1 MNSILFFIDNKLGGV
16 SSLNYNLMRFPPVD
30 TNISVIH
37 ITEENSTMSKSNL
50 IFPVQFQQDFVFDR
64 KDNVFHVIKKLR
76 KLIPNDNGVLVL
88 NYGTEM
94 TMLDHFQVT
103 QATVQLVHDAYNVR
117 LAEKY
122 EHVVDAFICHNRHIE
137 AELKTKLPNRREDV
151 FYIPHGVCIPDVE
164 RKERRDEQPLKLLF
178 LGRITKAKG
187 VFDLPV
193 IANLLRDKGV
203 EVEWTCIG
211 NGPEMEAFKSS
222 WDNRDKVKFLAPK
235 SNDEVM
241 AHCLESDVFVLPT
254 KFEGT
259 PVSLLETMST
269 GLVPVI
275 THLPGGIDE
284 IVTDEIGFKIAMD
297 NNKGF
302 ADAIAHLN
310 FNRNEWSE
318 KSIRCKEK
326 IKKDFNL
333 EQTSKQYFDVML
345 KFQNIIKIK
354 TLKKIKT
361 GSRLDLSWMPNILTR
376 LLRSF

>member
-1 MNSILFFIDNKLGGV
+1 ML
-16 SSLNYNLMRFPPVD
+16 FPPAD

-37 ITEENSTMSKSNL
+37 ITDKDAVMSKSNL
-50 IFPVQFQQDFVFDR
+50 IFPIQQQEEFVFEK
-64 KDNVFHVIKKLR
+64 KDNVHHVMQKLR
-76 KLIPNDNGVLVL
+76 NQIPNENGVLVL

-94 TMLDHFQVT
+94 TMLDHFQVQ

-122 EHVVDAFICHNRHIE
+122 GHVVDAFICHNRHIE
-137 AELKTKLPNRREDV
+137 AELKYKMLGRSDDV
-151 FYIPHGVCIPDVE
+151 FYIPHGVKIPTKARLEMND
-164 RKERRDEQPLKLLF
+164 QLPLKLLF

-193 IANLLRDKGV
+193 ISKFLREKGV
-203 EVEWTCIG
+203 EVEWTCVG
-211 NGPEMEAFKSS
+211 NGPDMEAFKKS
-222 WDNRDKVKFLAPK
+222 WNEKDKVKFFTPQ

-241 AHCLESDVFVLPT
+241 EHCLESDVFVLPT

-259 PVSLLETMST
+259 PVSLLETMSA

-284 IVTDEIGFKIAMD
+284 IVTDDIGYKIEMD
-297 NNKGF
+297 DNDGF
-302 ADAIAHLN
+302 AEAIIQIHN
-310 FNRNEWSE
+310 NRKDWHS

-326 IKKDFNL
+326 ITQEFNL
-333 EQTSKQYFDVML
+333 EHTSKQYFDLML
-345 KFQNIIKIK
+345 RFQHKRK
-354 TLKKIKT
+354 EKKLQKIKT
-361 GSRLDLSWMPNILTR
+361 GSRLDLFWMPNMITR